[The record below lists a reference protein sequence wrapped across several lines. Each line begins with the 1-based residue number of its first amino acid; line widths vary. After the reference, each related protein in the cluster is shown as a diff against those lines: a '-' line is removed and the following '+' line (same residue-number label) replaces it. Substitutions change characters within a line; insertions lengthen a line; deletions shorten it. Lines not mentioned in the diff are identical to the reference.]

1 MGIIWFGAERTIS
14 RYADDMLLYISDP
27 TYLDTVSY
35 VLNLGDGEFQ
45 TSPTSHSLS
54 LSFSLNVYRH
64 CRSTRMT
71 IRLDVSA
78 EATCL
83 FFFCPFTRSHPHLHS
98 SPLSLSAASSVFP
111 SHHLRMTPS
120 SITLSAHIHT
130 LRTTLL
136 SLQNSHDGPQSIRT
150 DFQSKRVCVCERKPL
165 EVSAID

>member
-83 FFFCPFTRSHPHLHS
+83 FFLALSLVLILIFIPPLSPSLLPLLFSRLITSEWHHHLLL
-98 SPLSLSAASSVFP
+98 SPLTS
-111 SHHLRMTPS
+111 
-120 SITLSAHIHT
+120 TLS
-130 LRTTLL
+130 
-136 SLQNSHDGPQSIRT
+136 
-150 DFQSKRVCVCERKPL
+150 ERPCWVYKIATMAPNQL
-165 EVSAID
+165 EPIFKVREFVSVKGNHWRYLH